1 MIPTFD
7 MKKNLLIIVFQLFFF
22 FPQLGITSEIKY
34 SRLKYSEG
42 VYFSPVN
49 NQPFTGKT
57 KGNVVAEIKDG
68 IYQGEYR
75 QYYSSGKLRSKG
87 QYLDGKK
94 NGRWTTFHENG
105 KMHSSGQYRR
115 GKWEGVW
122 IDYYE
127 DGSVRSQGFYVDG
140 ARLEGRLEKY
150 VTE

>member
-1 MIPTFD
+1 
-7 MKKNLLIIVFQLFFF
+7 
-22 FPQLGITSEIKY
+22 
-34 SRLKYSEG
+34 
-42 VYFSPVN
+42 
-49 NQPFTGKT
+49 
-57 KGNVVAEIKDG
+57 
-68 IYQGEYR
+68 
-75 QYYSSGKLRSKG
+75 SGKLRSKG